1 MRTSLLGHLGAA
13 RIERGEGRMQTRQ
26 RPFVDRLE
34 SPQAPELGPELATAD
49 GRMSQNTS
57 ASFFSNCK
65 WSEHSYGRHSRH
77 TGAGHINTSV
87 PCHPR
92 TTMIA
97 TAKEIDT
104 TFAQD
109 QPAGQCSTTT
119 GSRAI
124 PLSALRF
131 ECSPHD
137 AHRLRVEGRCEP
149 SGGLTLIYDTYYM
162 KWGHFGFG
170 CACLAS
176 STYVSL
182 Y

>member
-1 MRTSLLGHLGAA
+1 
-13 RIERGEGRMQTRQ
+13 
-26 RPFVDRLE
+26 
-34 SPQAPELGPELATAD
+34 
-49 GRMSQNTS
+49 
-57 ASFFSNCK
+57 
-65 WSEHSYGRHSRH
+65 
-77 TGAGHINTSV
+77 
-87 PCHPR
+87 
-92 TTMIA
+92 MIA